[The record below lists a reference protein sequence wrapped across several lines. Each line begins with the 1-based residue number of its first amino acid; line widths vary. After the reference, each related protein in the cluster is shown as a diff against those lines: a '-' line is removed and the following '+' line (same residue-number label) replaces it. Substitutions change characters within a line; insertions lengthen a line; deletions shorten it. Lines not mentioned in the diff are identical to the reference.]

1 MRDFRPAQRGFTLL
15 ELLVVLAIIA
25 IATGTAV
32 LAFRDPDRQA
42 LQREGERLAA
52 LLEGGRAWSRSSGLA
67 LAWQE
72 APGGFVFAGRQPPE
86 PAQRWLHASVAIEWP
101 AGQRALVL
109 GPEPIIAAQSVVL
122 RLGQERLR
130 LATDGLQPFAVSPP

>member
-1 MRDFRPAQRGFTLL
+1 MQVLRPAQRGFTLL

-67 LAWQE
+67 LSWQE
-72 APGGFVFAGRQPPE
+72 APGGFVFAGRVPPD
-86 PAQRWLHASVAIEWP
+86 PVQRWLSGSISVEWP
-101 AGQRALVL
+101 AGQRALLL
-109 GPEPIIAAQSVVL
+109 GPDPIIAAQSVVRPSRTSL
-122 RLGQERLR
+122 VPRICGSS
-130 LATDGLQPFAVSPP
+130 ACAAA